1 MISKKTTK
9 TVIHFHEKIIDLK
22 VLECYT
28 TDFLMKLFVLAKK
41 KYNNENIRNEKVKAA
56 IAEVEA
62 NLLDNIKKYSQN
74 LDIEKENMIEVKI
87 MSDGKNPIVNSYSL
101 LHEADQLLRVTFQKI
116 DWDEIN
122 LFRKFLLRYLT
133 TYLRK
138 KTKKTGNEIKQIVTN
153 LSFVI
158 QEFLQNANLY
168 GVGNH
173 GYELII
179 SNVDDKIMISVEN
192 YTDPKNA
199 VQLQSIVDEI
209 CNAENMRELLLKYML
224 NSQKHLGLI
233 CSVFNN
239 YITDLTCN
247 INSDNLVHL
256 EAVVVTEIKKV

>member
-56 IAEVEA
+56 IAEVKA

-74 LDIEKENMIEVKI
+74 LDIEMIEVKI

-138 KTKKTGNEIKQIVTN
+138 KTKKTGNEIEQIVTN

-158 QEFLQNANLY
+158 QEFLQNANL
-168 GVGNH
+168 
-173 GYELII
+173 
-179 SNVDDKIMISVEN
+179 
-192 YTDPKNA
+192 TD
-199 VQLQSIVDEI
+199 
-209 CNAENMRELLLKYML
+209 
-224 NSQKHLGLI
+224 I
-233 CSVFNN
+233 CSHQRRVNRQAPWK
-239 YITDLTCN
+239 
-247 INSDNLVHL
+247 SG
-256 EAVVVTEIKKV
+256 